1 MRIFKTGIF
10 YLLVILIISFIIR
23 FYLVDKIP
31 PHLTPDE
38 AALGYN
44 AYSILLTGKDEH
56 GQFLPIV
63 FKSFGDYK
71 PGLYVYLLVPSI
83 ALFGLSEL
91 SVRMP
96 SVIMG
101 TLSVFLIYL
110 VTKNIFKS
118 RFLPYATAIFAC
130 FNPWLI
136 YFSRGAWE
144 VNFALTLTLS
154 GVYFFILSIKKR
166 KMHLLLSAALFGL
179 SILAYQGAKL
189 STAIVV
195 LILSAIYFK
204 ELINLPKKIIFSSAL
219 VGLIVILPIL
229 SSLFTGQS
237 GRLEVFSIFSY
248 PRPKEYIQQ
257 MLSQN
262 NESIGDLNYY
272 LFHNEPYNFLRGIL
286 GRYFNHFSGRFLFF
300 EGDFSNP
307 RHTSVYQGVLLIS
320 DIIFILIGFIFIVN
334 KFSLHKKGFLFIL
347 AWLFLSPIPSVL
359 SRDQVHAVRALNM
372 AIPIVFIS
380 AFGFYFIYQKIFDI
394 SKNKHINFR
403 YILYILISVPLILS
417 IVYFV
422 DSYFVHLPKQNSK
435 LWEYG
440 YKQIV
445 QTVWPIKDSYQKV
458 VVQQSFAQPYIYFLF
473 YTKYDPAKYQLNN
486 SFINSEYKF
495 DVGYVTKLENVYFE
509 AIDWS
514 RNRGDKGSLFVADT
528 LRIPPLDSNSEKE
541 FKLIKEIKYLDGIN
555 TAFRI
560 LEVKND

>member
-71 PGLYVYLLVPSI
+71 PGLYVYLLVPFI

-372 AIPIVFIS
+372 AIPLVFIS

-394 SKNKHINFR
+394 SKNIHINFR